1 MAEKFLYVLAGFD
14 AETEAKLAE
23 LQDLLY
29 ANGFVGTQTKG
40 IPFHLTLGS
49 TLVADGREEGWLKEI
64 MEEMA
69 ERSFDFTVTFN
80 HIGIFSGGKV
90 LFAAPDPVEEL
101 LHLNSRFDF
110 SDESWTPHAT
120 LLIDEPSVILDA
132 LPLVLGKFKPFTA
145 RIDKL
150 YLYEFFPSRHIA
162 TVELG
167 AENRK
172 LVQNWLDAF
181 ASTIPEDMLRGHVLK
196 SCNHLWHTFTWGER
210 ECLEGEEAKR
220 AFDALDY
227 TEAICFEGGY
237 SSFDFPRIDNVRKVG
252 KMTAADLNKHSDIYI
267 TAPDFSWTY
276 VHTHEDPFCGPYFCK
291 K

>member
-1 MAEKFLYVLAGFD
+1 MAEKYLYVMAGFD

-23 LQDLLY
+23 LQNLLY
-29 ANGFVGTQTKG
+29 ENGFTGTQTKG
-40 IPFHLTLGS
+40 IPFHLSLGS
-49 TLVADGREEGWLKEI
+49 RPADEENEEWLLEIIHEVAEI
-64 MEEMA
+64 
-69 ERSFDFTVTFN
+69 SFDFTVTFN

-90 LFAAPDPVEEL
+90 LFAAPDPEMEL
-101 LHLNSRFDF
+101 LHLNGRFDF
-110 SDESWTPHAT
+110 SDDSWTPHAT
-120 LLIDEPSVILDA
+120 LLIDEPSVILGA
-132 LPLVLGKFKPFTA
+132 LPIVLEKFKPFTA

-172 LVQNWLDAF
+172 LVQKWLGAF
-181 ASTIPEDMLRGHVLK
+181 ASDVPADILRDHVLK
-196 SCNHLWHTFTWGER
+196 SCNLLWHTFTWGEAD
-210 ECLEGEEAKR
+210 CLEGEAAKQ

-227 TEAICFEGGY
+227 TEAICFENGY
-237 SSFDFPRIDNVRKVG
+237 SSYDFPRIDKIRTVG
-252 KMTAADLNKHSDIYI
+252 KMTAADLEQYSDIYL

-276 VHTHEDPFCGPYFCK
+276 VHTHEDPFCGPYFRK

>member
-1 MAEKFLYVLAGFD
+1 MAEKSLYVMAGFD
-14 AETEAKLAE
+14 AETEERLAE
-23 LQDLLY
+23 LQNLLY
-29 ANGFVGTQTKG
+29 ANGFTGTQTKG

-49 TLVADGREEGWLKEI
+49 RPADEENEEWLLEI
-64 MEEMA
+64 MREVA
-69 ERSFDFTVTFN
+69 EISFDFTVTFN

-90 LFAAPDPVEEL
+90 LFAAPDTEMEL
-101 LHLNSRFDF
+101 LHLNGSFDF
-110 SDESWTPHAT
+110 SDDSWTPHAT
-120 LLIDEPSVILDA
+120 LLVDEPSVILEA
-132 LPLVLGKFKPFTA
+132 LPLVLDNFRPFTG

-181 ASTIPEDMLRGHVLK
+181 AADVPADILRDDVLK
-196 SCNHLWHTFTWGER
+196 SCNLLWHAFTWGEAD
-210 ECLEGEEAKR
+210 CLEGEEAKQ

-227 TEAICFEGGY
+227 TEAICFENGY
-237 SSFDFPRIDNVRKVG
+237 SRYDFPRINNVRTVG
-252 KMTAADLNKHSDIYI
+252 KMTAADLDQYSDIYI

-276 VHTHEDPFCGPYFCK
+276 VHTHEDPFCGPYFCRK
-291 K
+291 

>member
-1 MAEKFLYVLAGFD
+1 MVEKYLYVMAGFD

-23 LQDLLY
+23 FQNLLY
-29 ANGFVGTQTKG
+29 ESGFVGTQTKG
-40 IPFHLTLGS
+40 IPFHLTLAEIS
-49 TLVADGREEGWLKEI
+49 PYDARDEGWLKEI
-64 MEEMA
+64 MEEVA

-101 LHLNSRFDF
+101 LHLNSRFDH

-120 LLIDEPSVILDA
+120 LLIDEPSVILNA
-132 LPLVLGKFKPFTA
+132 LPLVLQNFKPFTG

-150 YLYEFFPSRHIA
+150 YLYEFFPTRYIA

-181 ASTIPEDMLRGHVLK
+181 ADGVPEDVLRDHVLK

-227 TEAICFEGGY
+227 TEAICFENGY
-237 SSFDFPRIDNVRKVG
+237 SSYDFPRIDNVRTVG
-252 KMTAADLNKHSDIYI
+252 KMTAAELDSYSDIYL

>member
-1 MAEKFLYVLAGFD
+1 MAEKYLYVMAGFD
-14 AETEAKLAE
+14 AETEERLAE
-23 LQDLLY
+23 LQNLLY
-29 ANGFVGTQTKG
+29 ANGFTGTQTKE
-40 IPFHLTLGS
+40 IPLHLTLAEIS
-49 TLVADGREEGWLKEI
+49 ADDVRDEHWLKEI

-69 ERSFDFTVTFN
+69 ERSFDFTVTFS

-90 LFAAPDPVEEL
+90 LFAAPDPVPEL
-101 LHLNSRFDF
+101 LHLNGRFDF

-120 LLIDEPSVILDA
+120 LLIDEPSVILEA
-132 LPLVLGKFKPFTA
+132 LPLVLEKFKPFTG
-145 RIDKL
+145 RIDRL

-172 LVQNWLDAF
+172 LVQSWLDAF
-181 ASTIPEDMLRGHVLK
+181 AAGVPEEMLRDHVLK

-227 TEAICFEGGY
+227 TEAICFENGY
-237 SSFDFPRIDNVRKVG
+237 SSYDFPRIDNVRTVG
-252 KMTAADLNKHSDIYI
+252 KMTAAELDAYSDIYL

-276 VHTHEDPFCGPYFCK
+276 VHTHEDPFCGPYFCRK
-291 K
+291 

>member
-1 MAEKFLYVLAGFD
+1 MAEKFLYVMAGVD
-14 AETEAKLAE
+14 AETEERLAE
-23 LQDLLY
+23 LQNLLY
-29 ANGFVGTQTKG
+29 ANGFAGTQTKG

-49 TLVADGREEGWLKEI
+49 MLVADGREEGWLTEI
-64 MEEMA
+64 MDEVA
-69 ERSFDFTVTFN
+69 ERSFDFTVTFS

-101 LHLNSRFDF
+101 LHLNSRFDHT
-110 SDESWTPHAT
+110 DESWTPYAT
-120 LLIDEPSVILDA
+120 LLIDEPSVILEA
-132 LPLVLGKFKPFTA
+132 LPLVLDKFRPFTG

-167 AENRK
+167 AEKRK
-172 LVQNWLDAF
+172 LVQKWLDAF
-181 ASTIPEDMLRGHVLK
+181 AFDVPADILRDHVLK
-196 SCNHLWHTFTWGER
+196 SCNLLWHTFTWGEAD
-210 ECLEGEEAKR
+210 CLEGEAAKQ

-227 TEAICFEGGY
+227 TEAICFENGY
-237 SSFDFPRIDNVRKVG
+237 SSYDFPRIDKIRTVG
-252 KMTAADLNKHSDIYI
+252 KMTAADLDKYSDIYI

-291 K
+291 R

>member
-1 MAEKFLYVLAGFD
+1 MAEKSLYVMAGFD
-14 AETEAKLAE
+14 AETEERLAE
-23 LQDLLY
+23 LQNLLY
-29 ANGFVGTQTKG
+29 ANGFTGTQTKG

-49 TLVADGREEGWLKEI
+49 RPADEENEEWLLEI
-64 MEEMA
+64 MREVA
-69 ERSFDFTVTFN
+69 EISFDFTVTFN

-90 LFAAPDPVEEL
+90 LFAAPDTEMEL
-101 LHLNSRFDF
+101 LHLNGSFDF
-110 SDESWTPHAT
+110 SDDSWTPHAT

-132 LPLVLGKFKPFTA
+132 LPLVLENFKPFTA

-162 TVELG
+162 TIGLG

-181 ASTIPEDMLRGHVLK
+181 AADVPADILRDDVLK
-196 SCNHLWHTFTWGER
+196 SCNLLWHAFTWGEAD
-210 ECLEGEEAKR
+210 CLEGEEAKQ

-227 TEAICFEGGY
+227 TEAICFENGY
-237 SSFDFPRIDNVRKVG
+237 SRYDFPRINNVRTVG
-252 KMTAADLNKHSDIYI
+252 KMTAADLDQYSDIYL

-276 VHTHEDPFCGPYFCK
+276 VHTHEDTFCGPYFCRK
-291 K
+291 

>member
-1 MAEKFLYVLAGFD
+1 MAEKYRCVMAGFD
-14 AETEAKLAE
+14 ADTEAKLAE
-23 LQDLLY
+23 LQNVLY
-29 ANGFVGTQTKG
+29 ENGFAGTQTKG
-40 IPFHLTLGS
+40 IPFHLPLAEIS
-49 TLVADGREEGWLKEI
+49 ADDVRDEKWLKEI
-64 MEEMA
+64 MEETA
-69 ERSFDFTVTFN
+69 EISFDFTVTFR
-80 HIGIFSGGKV
+80 HLGIFSGGKV

-101 LHLNSRFDF
+101 LHLNGWFDHT
-110 SDESWTPHAT
+110 DESWTPHAT
-120 LLIDEPSVILDA
+120 LLIDEPSVILKA
-132 LPLVLGKFKPFTA
+132 LPLLLDKFQPFTG

-172 LVQNWLDAF
+172 LVQKWLDAF
-181 ASTIPEDMLRGHVLK
+181 AAAVPEDMLRDHVLK
-196 SCNHLWHTFTWGER
+196 SCNLLWHTFTWGEAD
-210 ECLEGEEAKR
+210 CLEGEEAKQ

-227 TEAICFEGGY
+227 TEAICFENGY
-237 SSFDFPRIDNVRKVG
+237 SSYDFPRIKNVRTVG
-252 KMTAADLNKHSDIYI
+252 KMTSADLEEYSDIYI